1 MARRKSSRGS
11 TPPKYRLHKPSG
23 KAVVSIH
30 GKVYYLGQHGTRE
43 SRTKYKLLIAD
54 LWAKDEELM
63 PIVPSPFEAVRVG
76 LLAVE
81 FAKYAKKKYR
91 HQNGGQKNEW
101 FIIQN
106 ILTEIRSTYGDLD
119 VDEFGPRRFESY
131 RQSLVAKGL
140 AKHTV
145 KRYST
150 SPSTFVLL
158 LRRTKGGEDVFARR
172 RFHRAGGLFNFYP
185 KRAGSLPKSRA
196 I

>member
-1 MARRKSSRGS
+1 MV
-11 TPPKYRLHKPSG
+11 T
-23 KAVVSIH
+23 IH
-30 GKVYYLGQHGTRE
+30 GKDHYLGQHGTRE

-63 PIVPSPFEAVRVG
+63 PIVPSPIEAVRVG

-91 HQNGGQKNEW
+91 HQNGDQKNEW
-101 FIIQN
+101 FIIQS
-106 ILTEIRSTYGDLD
+106 ILNEIRSIYGDLD
-119 VDEFGPRRFESY
+119 VNEFGPRRFESY
-131 RQSLVAKGL
+131 RQSLVARGL

-158 LRRTKGGEDVFARR
+158 LRRTKGQIYLRAREMISR
-172 RFHRAGGLFNFYP
+172 RLLRREP
-185 KRAGSLPKSRA
+185 
-196 I
+196 